1 MGATMETQPTQPG
14 LMQIF
19 SSTGLATDNSIPA
32 IDGKNSDNKGF
43 SSLLSGYLPINTQ
56 LQPEAINDELLSQR
70 MLAGAPI
77 DSLNSTVLGV
87 EGLPLL
93 GQTLPLD
100 EINLD
105 NLSINELSSEE
116 VSLLTSANGAGQL
129 EASNRA
135 FVGDLAHNSSV
146 TSSLKSLNT
155 ATLSTDETLPLKDL
169 EEQGFYAQSLVSS
182 LMGSDSAVK
191 GLSTAPSMGTEL
203 AKGIHVIPQQA
214 GLAAESKLVTS
225 AQALTASELDEAMSI
240 STDRFLGAEQ
250 SLRPL
255 GQKNAT
261 SLGIM
266 PTPISMA
273 TAQSP
278 IVTEN
283 TVSLA
288 LALNVDPTSQSLE
301 QLIDSEA
308 IEQGELD
315 VEMKNLERKQDDQTL
330 KLTKGQQAWGEALTE
345 RITMNAAQ
353 DVKQVT
359 IHLDPPELGSLE
371 LKLQINDDK
380 QAQIQVQVQSPQ
392 VKEALESS
400 AHRLRDMLASEGLEL
415 SGLDV
420 QTDTGPWQQSADNS
434 DGQDQ
439 GQSQDSDASQ
449 NGGEDI
455 SVEIEKPKNNN
466 LLDTFA

>member
-1 MGATMETQPTQPG
+1 METQPTQPG

-19 SSTGLATDNSIPA
+19 SSAGLATDNSIPA
-32 IDGKNSDNKGF
+32 LDAQNPNAKGF

-56 LQPEAINDELLSQR
+56 LQPEAISDELLSQQ
-70 MLAGAPI
+70 MLAGAAT
-77 DSLNSTVLGV
+77 DGLNSIELAA

-93 GQTLPLD
+93 GQMLPLA

-105 NLSINELSSEE
+105 KSSINALSSDE
-116 VSLLTSANGAGQL
+116 VSLLNSANGIGQSKG
-129 EASNRA
+129 SNRA
-135 FVGDLAHNSSV
+135 LGGGVAHNPSLSSSFN
-146 TSSLKSLNT
+146 TSLTAMEGAALPTDEAASLKG
-155 ATLSTDETLPLKDL
+155 L
-169 EEQGFYAQSLVSS
+169 EEQGFYAQSLVTS
-182 LMGSDSAVK
+182 LMANDSAVK
-191 GLSTAPSMGTEL
+191 SLSTSPNMGAEL
-203 AKGIHVIPQQA
+203 AKGIHAIPQQA
-214 GLAAESKLVTS
+214 GLAAESKLATS
-225 AQALTASELDEAMSI
+225 AHALTASELDEAMSI

-250 SLRPL
+250 ALAPLRS
-255 GQKNAT
+255 KNNSA
-261 SLGIM
+261 LGIM
-266 PTPISMA
+266 PTPINMA
-273 TAQSP
+273 KAPSP
-278 IVTEN
+278 TVTEN
-283 TVSLA
+283 TASLA
-288 LALNVDPTSQSLE
+288 LAMNVDPTSQSLD

-420 QTDTGPWQQSADNS
+420 QTDTGPGQQSADNS

-439 GQSQDSDASQ
+439 GQSQDSDVSQ

-455 SVEIEKPKNNN
+455 SIEIEKPKNNN